1 MKKSKWIVATVLSG
15 VMLTPAAFAGERG
28 QRTKKVGTLSFRL
41 ASMSADS
48 GFQPQRMLNGR
59 MAYLTTEDAFTEA
72 EITNIETR
80 ASDGAQVMMISLVPG
95 VSERLAMRTGE
106 SGIDSVAIIRGGR
119 VISVGSIA
127 SVGVDVAT
135 ISGLSAAEV
144 KRITRVLT
152 PHSVVNTATVVSVV
166 PRQNTVMPGD
176 MVTFDVY
183 VSNVESLRTYQ
194 FALQVTSNDTGR
206 LVRDHGV
213 VDLADADFV
222 FSGRQVLQAVDEIHG
237 RFGAVVFQGTA
248 NSTDR
253 KYLGSYTYQVS
264 EDAAGSFT
272 ISIAPGSI
280 SFLNDDTG
288 EDIPFRISSATV
300 TVG

>member
-1 MKKSKWIVATVLSG
+1 MKKSKWIVTAVLSG

-28 QRTKKVGTLSFRL
+28 PRAKKVGALSFRL
-41 ASMSADS
+41 ASMSATS
-48 GFQPQRMLNGR
+48 GFQPQRMQNGQ
-59 MAYLTTEDAFTEA
+59 MAYLTAEDAFTA
-72 EITNIETR
+72 DDITNIETR
-80 ASDGAQVMMISLVPG
+80 TSNGGQVMMISLAPG
-95 VSERLAMRTGE
+95 VSERLAMRASE
-106 SGIDSVAIIRGGR
+106 SGADAVAIIRGGR
-119 VISVGSIA
+119 VISTGPIA
-127 SVGVDVAT
+127 SIGVDVMS
-135 ISGLSAAEV
+135 ISRLSAAEV

-152 PHSVVNTATVVSVV
+152 PRSVVNTATVVSVV
-166 PRQNTVMPGD
+166 PRQNTVLPGD
-176 MVTFDVY
+176 MITFDVY
-183 VSNVESLRTYQ
+183 VSNVASLRTYQ

-213 VDLADADFV
+213 VDQSVADFV

-248 NSTDR
+248 NTTER

-264 EDAAGSFT
+264 QDAAGSFT

-280 SFLNDDTG
+280 SFLNDDAG